1 MNRTE
6 LKTETAQRWPGQ
18 VECRFDS
25 GSACELAC
33 ARAVL
38 PELCGRLFLEWNF
51 SFAGLI
57 VEEGAN
63 EWQLRYVFYGNVA
76 AAPPPQNVRAMPSS
90 CETQMAK
97 SGDEASPS
105 PTATEASQ
113 PLGWVQVL
121 VTAPLTEK
129 TFPSIVKFVHAAD
142 WHEREAEDMYGLVF
156 EGHPRLGD
164 FILHDDAWQEG
175 VEPMRHKFDPQAAMR
190 HRKPDEDWRPH
201 RIVQEPGA
209 FVMPVGPKYSGV
221 TESVHFLLETVG
233 EDVIRSTP
241 RLFYKWRA
249 IEKLAEGKT
258 AHEVL
263 LLAERFA
270 ATTAFAHGLAF
281 CQAVETICG
290 VTPPPR
296 AKILRVF
303 LAELERLR
311 QHAGAIQEI
320 CESTALAVANSH
332 AGILEEDLLRISC
345 ELTGHR
351 YLFGLLAFAG
361 LLSDLPNDACARAL
375 EKSRKVLA
383 QLDGLEKQLRV
394 SSSFLDRLEE
404 VGIVP
409 QRTAMV
415 YGLLGPI
422 ARASGVVRDLRRA
435 QPYLGYEN
443 FQFDVPREEEGDGY
457 ARLRILFA
465 EARQSVRI
473 MEQAVAA
480 LRGGDASSPSSSA
493 TRAPQLQ
500 LRAGA
505 ALGWVEAP
513 RGGAFHW
520 VRLDDKGKIAR
531 YRIIPPSFA
540 NWHGF
545 HLSVEKFAFQD
556 FPIMLSTFD
565 LSVAENDR

>member
-6 LKTETAQRWPGQ
+6 LKQQIEQRWPGNAR
-18 VECRFDS
+18 CDFDAANS
-25 GSACELAC
+25 TCEVISNRVALA
-33 ARAVL
+33 
-38 PELCGRLFLEWNF
+38 ELCGRLFLEWNF

-57 VEEGAN
+57 VEEGAS
-63 EWQLRYVFYGNVA
+63 EWQLRYVFYGERDAGSVH
-76 AAPPPQNVRAMPSS
+76 
-90 CETQMAK
+90 
-97 SGDEASPS
+97 
-105 PTATEASQ
+105 
-113 PLGWVQVL
+113 VL
-121 VTAPLTEK
+121 VHAPLAEK
-129 TFPSIVKFVHAAD
+129 SFPSITKFVHAAD
-142 WHEREAEDMYGLVF
+142 WHEREAEDLYGLVF

-164 FILHDDAWQEG
+164 FILHDDAWQES
-175 VEPMRHKFDPQAAMR
+175 VEPMRRHFDAQAALL
-190 HRKPDEDWRPH
+190 HRKPQDDWRPK
-201 RIVQEPGA
+201 RILHEPGA
-209 FVMPVGPKYSGV
+209 FAMTVGPKYSGV
-221 TESVHFLLETVG
+221 TEPVHFLLESVG
-233 EDVIRSTP
+233 EDVTRSIP

-258 AHEVL
+258 ADEVL
-263 LLAERFA
+263 LIAERFA

-281 CQAVETICG
+281 CQAVEKICDAKI
-290 VTPPPR
+290 PPR

-320 CESTALAVANSH
+320 CESTALVVANSQ
-332 AGILEEDLLRISC
+332 AGILEEDLLRISG

-351 YLFGLLAFAG
+351 YLFGLLVFGG
-361 LLSDLPNDACARAL
+361 LLCDLPNAACAKAL
-375 EKSRKVLA
+375 EKSQKALK
-383 QLDGLEKQLRV
+383 QLNQLEQRLRV

-404 VGIVP
+404 VGSVA
-409 QRTAMV
+409 QRDATV

-435 QPYLGYEN
+435 QPYLDYEN
-443 FQFDVPREEEGDGY
+443 FQFDVPSEMEGDGY

-473 MEQAVAA
+473 MEQAVTV
-480 LRGGDASSPSSSA
+480 LQNGSVRESF
-493 TRAPQLQ
+493 Q

-513 RGGAFHW
+513 RGSAFHW
-520 VRLDDKGKIAR
+520 VRLDENGKIAR

-545 HLSVEKFAFQD
+545 HLAVEKFAFQD

>member
-6 LKTETAQRWPGQ
+6 LKQEIDKRWPGQ
-18 VECRFDS
+18 VQCRS
-25 GSACELAC
+25 ESSSMCELTCDQAE
-33 ARAVL
+33 L
-38 PELCGRLFLEWNF
+38 PQLCGHLFLDWNF
-51 SFAGLI
+51 SFVGLI
-57 VEEGAN
+57 VEEGTS
-63 EWQLRYVFYGNVA
+63 EWHLRYAFYGENDA
-76 AAPPPQNVRAMPSS
+76 
-90 CETQMAK
+90 
-97 SGDEASPS
+97 
-105 PTATEASQ
+105 
-113 PLGWVQVL
+113 GWVHVL
-121 VTAPLTEK
+121 IDAPIGEK

-142 WHEREAEDMYGLVF
+142 WHEREAEDLFGLVF

-175 VEPMRHKFDPQAAMR
+175 VEPMRRKFDPQAAIR
-190 HRKPDEDWRPH
+190 HRKPQKDWRPR
-201 RIVQEPGA
+201 RIVQESGV

-258 AHEVL
+258 PDEVL

-281 CQAVETICG
+281 CHAVENICG
-290 VTPPPR
+290 VNVPPR

-311 QHAGAIQEI
+311 HHAGAIQEI
-320 CESTALAVANSH
+320 CESTALAVANAH
-332 AGILEEDLLRISC
+332 AGICEEELLRVSC
-345 ELTGHR
+345 ELTSHR
-351 YLFGLLAFAG
+351 YLFGVLALGG
-361 LLSDLPNDACARAL
+361 LLCDLPNDAFTKAL
-375 EKSRKVLA
+375 EESQKVLA
-383 QLDGLEKQLRV
+383 QLNTLEKHLRV

-409 QRTAMV
+409 ERTAMV

-443 FQFDVPREEEGDGY
+443 LQFDVPGEKEGDGY

-473 MEQAVAA
+473 MEQAAA
-480 LRGGDASSPSSSA
+480 
-493 TRAPQLQ
+493 APTNGNVREPLQ

-520 VRLDDKGKIAR
+520 VRLDGDGKVVR

>member
-6 LKTETAQRWPGQ
+6 LKEQIERRWPGRA
-18 VECRFDS
+18 ECRFDAVNS
-25 GSACELAC
+25 ISEIIC
-33 ARAVL
+33 ARAAM

-51 SFAGLI
+51 SFAGLV
-57 VEEGAN
+57 VEEGTS
-63 EWQLRYVFYGNVA
+63 EWQLRYCFYGE
-76 AAPPPQNVRAMPSS
+76 S
-90 CETQMAK
+90 
-97 SGDEASPS
+97 EA
-105 PTATEASQ
+105 
-113 PLGWVQVL
+113 GWVHVL
-121 VTAPLTEK
+121 ATAPLAEK

-142 WHEREAEDMYGLVF
+142 WHEREAEDLFGLIF

-164 FILHDDAWQEG
+164 FILHDDAWQEN
-175 VEPMRHKFDPQAAMR
+175 VEPMCRHFDARKAMQ
-190 HRKPDEDWRPH
+190 HRKPDADWRPH

-209 FVMPVGPKYSGV
+209 FVMPIGPKFSGV

-258 AHEVL
+258 VDEVL

-281 CQAVETICG
+281 CQAVEKMCD
-290 VTPPPR
+290 
-296 AKILRVF
+296 AKIPARANIFRVF

-311 QHAGAIQEI
+311 QHTGAIQEI
-320 CESTALAVANSH
+320 CESTALVVANSQ
-332 AGILEEDLLRISC
+332 AGILEEDLLRISG

-351 YLFGLLAFAG
+351 YLFGLLAIGG
-361 LLSDLPNDACARAL
+361 LLCDLPDDACAKAL
-375 EKSRKVLA
+375 EQSQQTLKRLNE
-383 QLDGLEKQLRV
+383 LEKRLRV

-404 VGIVP
+404 VGIVA
-409 QRTAMV
+409 QRSAMV
-415 YGLLGPI
+415 YGLLGPV
-422 ARASGVVRDLRRA
+422 ARASGIVRDLRKA
-435 QPYLGYEN
+435 QPYSGYEHFN
-443 FQFDVPREEEGDGY
+443 FDVPSEQEGDGY

-480 LRGGDASSPSSSA
+480 LQSGSVREP
-493 TRAPQLQ
+493 LQ
-500 LRAGA
+500 LHAGA
-505 ALGWVEAP
+505 ALGCVEAP

-520 VRLDDKGKIAR
+520 VRLADGGRIAR
-531 YRIIPPSFA
+531 YRIVTPSFA

-545 HLSVEKFAFQD
+545 HLAVEKFAFQD

>member
-6 LKTETAQRWPGQ
+6 LKQEIERRWPGNAQ
-18 VECRFDS
+18 CRPDA
-25 GSACELAC
+25 GPLCEVICTRTA
-33 ARAVL
+33 L
-38 PELCGRLFLEWNF
+38 PGLCGRLFLDWNF

-57 VEEGAN
+57 VEEGAS
-63 EWQLRYVFYGNVA
+63 EWQLRYVLYGERDA
-76 AAPPPQNVRAMPSS
+76 
-90 CETQMAK
+90 
-97 SGDEASPS
+97 
-105 PTATEASQ
+105 
-113 PLGWVQVL
+113 GWVHVL
-121 VTAPLTEK
+121 VTAPLAEK

-142 WHEREAEDMYGLVF
+142 WHEREAEDLFGLVF

-164 FILHDDAWQEG
+164 FILHDDVWQEN
-175 VEPMRHKFDPQAAMR
+175 VEPMRRQFDPEAAMR
-190 HRKPDEDWRPH
+190 HRKPDEDWRPT

-249 IEKLAEGKT
+249 VEKLAEGKT
-258 AHEVL
+258 ADEVL

-281 CQAVETICG
+281 CQAVETICATT
-290 VTPPPR
+290 VPPR
-296 AKILRVF
+296 ATILRVF

-311 QHAGAIQEI
+311 QHTGAIQEI
-320 CESTALAVANSH
+320 CESTALAVANAH
-332 AGILEEDLLRISC
+332 AGICEEELLRISG

-351 YLFGLLAFAG
+351 YLFGLLALGG
-361 LLSDLPNDACARAL
+361 LLCDLPDDACATAL
-375 EKSRKVLA
+375 GKSQKVLA
-383 QLDGLEKQLRV
+383 QLNELEKRLRV

-422 ARASGVVRDLRRA
+422 ARASGIVRDLRRA
-435 QPYLGYEN
+435 QPYSGYEH
-443 FQFDVPREEEGDGY
+443 FQFDVPSEQEGDGY

-465 EARQSVRI
+465 ETRQSVRL

-480 LRGGDASSPSSSA
+480 LQDGSVSEPA
-493 TRAPQLQ
+493 Q

-520 VRLDDKGKIAR
+520 VRLNDDGKVAR
-531 YRIIPPSFA
+531 YHTMTPSFA

-545 HLSVEKFAFQD
+545 HLAVEKFAFQD

>member
-6 LKTETAQRWPGQ
+6 LKDEIEQRWPNQ
-18 VECRFDS
+18 MQCRFDDATS
-25 GSACELAC
+25 ISEIACE
-33 ARAVL
+33 RAVL

-57 VEEGAN
+57 VEEGAS
-63 EWQLRYVFYGNVA
+63 EWQLRHIFYGEH
-76 AAPPPQNVRAMPSS
+76 RA
-90 CETQMAK
+90 
-97 SGDEASPS
+97 
-105 PTATEASQ
+105 
-113 PLGWVQVL
+113 GWVHVL
-121 VTAPLTEK
+121 IHAPLAEK
-129 TFPSIVKFVHAAD
+129 NFPSIVKFVHAAD
-142 WHEREAEDMYGLVF
+142 WHEREAEDLFGIHF

-164 FILHDDAWQEG
+164 FILHDDAWQED
-175 VEPMRHKFDPQAAMR
+175 VEPMRRHFDAQAAMR
-190 HRKPDEDWRPH
+190 HRKPDVNWRPRRVLH
-201 RIVQEPGA
+201 EPGA
-209 FVMPVGPKYSGV
+209 FAMTVGPKYSGV
-221 TESVHFLLETVG
+221 TEPVHFLLESVG
-233 EDVIRSTP
+233 EDVTRSSP

-258 AHEVL
+258 ADEVL

-270 ATTAFAHGLAF
+270 ATTAFAHGLAY
-281 CQAVETICG
+281 CQAVEKICDAKIP
-290 VTPPPR
+290 VR

-320 CESTALAVANSH
+320 CESTALVVANSQ
-332 AGILEEDLLRISC
+332 AGILEEDLLRISG

-351 YLFGLLAFAG
+351 YLFGLLALGG
-361 LLSDLPNDACARAL
+361 LLCDLSNDACAKAL
-375 EKSRKVLA
+375 AKSQKVLA
-383 QLDGLEKQLRV
+383 KLNELEKRLRV

-409 QRTAMV
+409 QRTAWV

-422 ARASGVVRDLRRA
+422 ARASDVVRDLRKA
-435 QPYLGYEN
+435 QPYLDYEN
-443 FQFDVPREEEGDGY
+443 FEFDIPAENEGDGY

-473 MEQAVAA
+473 MEQSVAA
-480 LRGGDASSPSSSA
+480 LQSGSVREPIKFQ
-493 TRAPQLQ
+493 T
-500 LRAGA
+500 GA

-520 VRLDDKGKIAR
+520 VRLDENEKVAR
-531 YRIIPPSFA
+531 YHIVPPSFA

-545 HLSVEKFAFQD
+545 HLAVEKFAFQD